1 MTSIPSI
8 VDEND
13 IRKRAVLPLLIDR
26 HSDEFGG
33 IALTLPAEAI
43 MRVLNHPP
51 PALQRQTAHEKL
63 KSSKLTE
70 HCLNSPSSLDKS
82 MKTHN
87 FFQYF
92 IIASSLSDLQHF
104 IVSLFEIKERFKPL
118 IQRHQNSRRK
128 SKTTTVAKT
137 LVTFNLICVWIDLE
151 IRHFNGLFDQE
162 VRA

>member
-51 PALQRQTAHEKL
+51 PALQRQTAHE
-63 KSSKLTE
+63 
-70 HCLNSPSSLDKS
+70 HCLNSSLDKS

-118 IQRHQNSRRK
+118 IQRHHEFK
-128 SKTTTVAKT
+128 KK
-137 LVTFNLICVWIDLE
+137 I
-151 IRHFNGLFDQE
+151 
-162 VRA
+162 